1 METGAVGGASSV
13 MFQQVA
19 AMQQAPEKNAAAM
32 QQEMQ
37 QVQKQTD
44 QNRIEAAKASGSSL
58 GTNVNTYAWGFFLQ
72 KGRLET
78 STFFFLLKLEYIK
91 NNANIP

>member
-13 MFQQVA
+13 MFQQVE
-19 AMQQAPEKNAAAM
+19 AMKAPEKNAAIM

-37 QVQKQTD
+37 HMQKQTD
-44 QNRIEAAKASGSSL
+44 QNRIDAAKAVGSSL

-72 KGRLET
+72 KRL
-78 STFFFLLKLEYIK
+78 FGNKHLFIFIK
-91 NNANIP
+91 TCKSI

>member
-19 AMQQAPEKNAAAM
+19 AMQAPEKNAAAM

-44 QNRIEAAKASGSSL
+44 QNRIESAKASGSSL
-58 GTNVNTYAWGFFLQ
+58 GTNVNTYA
-72 KGRLET
+72 
-78 STFFFLLKLEYIK
+78 
-91 NNANIP
+91 